1 MRFQR
6 DDGHPVFLRRLL
18 RDALRIVAD
27 DARHAGR
34 DDEDCLRMR
43 RADNVIE
50 TAAQQLLAAEDRL
63 VLRNPAHKERHR
75 PAFLRRSARHAAVM
89 RPGL

>member
-6 DDGHPVFLRRLL
+6 DDGNPVFLRRLL
-18 RDALRIVAD
+18 CDALRIVAD
-27 DARHAGR
+27 DARHARR

-43 RADNVIE
+43 VHDNVVE
-50 TAAQQLLAAEDRL
+50 TAAQQLLAAEHRL
-63 VLRNPAHKERHR
+63 VLGDPAHKERHS
-75 PAFLRRSARHAAVM
+75 PALLRSTARHAAVM